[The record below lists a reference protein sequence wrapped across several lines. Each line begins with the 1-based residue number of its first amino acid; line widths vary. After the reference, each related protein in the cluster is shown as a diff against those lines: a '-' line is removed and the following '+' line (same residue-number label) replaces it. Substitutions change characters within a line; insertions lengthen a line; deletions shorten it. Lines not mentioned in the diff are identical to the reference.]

1 SKQNILL
8 LKMADSIQP
17 PPRPIEGPHI
27 KKKKKRV
34 SPLTVQEVRWFYKKI
49 SDTKFIPFSG
59 SYDSLSLEFRYRKNL
74 NIEIDKKGLEIKE
87 KFIETEDVIVLDGLY
102 KVDST
107 LTNIL
112 PIYWNDE
119 SYQICRGTWFIED
132 DMQPL
137 PNQFAELIEDHH
149 LKNFKDQIIP
159 DKRSENEKESSK
171 KPLLTSLTCFADEIR
186 WNSVI
191 DIYLYS
197 NPKANK
203 FMRLLTWSKSVQLY
217 RGYNEDAE
225 IDDGKPEY
233 TDLMFVV
240 HGIGQKGYEDLIAK
254 NTQQM
259 RNILNPM
266 IEKHFNKCNKK
277 VIMLPIEWRSS
288 LVLDNELSSHILLSR
303 MSSFRESL
311 NSIAMDIMCYQS
323 PLYRTEIINGVIRQL
338 NNVYKIFIKNNPMF
352 KGNISIF
359 AHSLGSVILFDILS
373 NWSPLK
379 IYDEYVS
386 KSLESKLETFS
397 NEEKQNLKN
406 YIDARKNVYD
416 KIMVNDL
423 LNEQEESLLFSVK
436 NLFCVGSPLAVFLV
450 MRGADANSLFLK
462 KERLQRVINIFHP
475 LDPVAY
481 RLEPMFHYLYKY
493 IKPVKLFP
501 STDER
506 SYNSSYKLPL
516 EMIKSF
522 YKKLKHKQANSN
534 TSNDSNIKGDTNDPF
549 GDDFDSDESFDDVTS
564 PRSQSPT
571 NIPTIDINLASNTIT
586 DIETSKKQWF
596 GKNKQG
602 KDHEKTKETV
612 DSKSIQEE
620 LNAIVAQIPLQNQ
633 LKHRI
638 DFQIQPT
645 LTEKGYLGML
655 RGHFSY
661 WTNPDVVSFIGNI
674 LLQQN
679 IDEFGLI
686 EVMTDEQL
694 KV

>member
-1 SKQNILL
+1 
-8 LKMADSIQP
+8 MDDSLQP

-34 SPLTVQEVRWFYKKI
+34 GPLTVQEIRWFYKKN
-49 SDTKFIPFSG
+49 SETKYTPFSG
-59 SYDSLSLEFRYRKNL
+59 YDSISIEFRYRKIL
-74 NIEIDKKGLEIKE
+74 NIEIDKKGLEIK
-87 KFIETEDVIVLDGLY
+87 KNFIETEDVIVLDGLY
-102 KVDST
+102 KVDTT
-107 LTNIL
+107 LTYIS

-159 DKRSENEKESSK
+159 DKGSGNEKESSK
-171 KPLLTSLTCFADEIR
+171 KPFLTSLTCFADEIR

-225 IDDGKPEY
+225 INDGKPEY

-240 HGIGQKGYEDLIAK
+240 HGIGQKGYENLIAK

-259 RNILNPM
+259 REILNPM
-266 IEKHFNKCNKK
+266 IEKQFKECNKK
-277 VIMLPIEWRSS
+277 LIMIPIEWRSS
-288 LVLDNELSSHILLSR
+288 LILDNDLSSHILLSR
-303 MSSFRESL
+303 MSSVRESL

-352 KGNISIF
+352 KGNISLF

-386 KSLESKLETFS
+386 KSLESKLDS
-397 NEEKQNLKN
+397 LHNEEKESLKN
-406 YIDARKNVYD
+406 YINARKNMYD

-423 LNEQEESLLFSVK
+423 LNEQEENLLFSVK
-436 NLFCVGSPLAVFLV
+436 NLFCVGSPLAIFLV
-450 MRGADANSLFLK
+450 MRGAKADSLFLK

-522 YKKLKHKQANSN
+522 YKKLKQEKASSC
-534 TSNDSNIKGDTNDPF
+534 TSNENTIKGDVTDPF
-549 GDDFDSDESFDDVTS
+549 GDDFDSDESFDDGTS
-564 PRSQSPT
+564 PRCQSPT
-571 NIPTIDINLASNTIT
+571 TISTIEINPSSNTVVDTEIH
-586 DIETSKKQWF
+586 KKPWF
-596 GKNKQG
+596 GKNKHG
-602 KDHEKTKETV
+602 KDNDKTKETI
-612 DSKSIQEE
+612 DSSTLQEE
-620 LNAIVAQIPLQNQ
+620 LNRIVTQIPLQHQ
-633 LKHRI
+633 LKYRI
-638 DFQIQPT
+638 DYQIQPT

-661 WTNPDVVSFIGNI
+661 WTNPDVVSFIGNV

-686 EVMTDEQL
+686 EVSMDERL
-694 KV
+694 NTKN